1 MQSFMILKE
10 SYRKNRSMADC
21 KRKICVTG
29 GAGFIGSNLV
39 DALLE
44 RGFQVTVLDNFS
56 TGKRENLVQCAE
68 NKDFTLIEG
77 DIRNFETC
85 KKAVEG
91 CVYVF
96 HEAALGSVPRSVAN
110 PQASFEVNVQGFC
123 NMIEAAR
130 LAGVKRFI
138 YASSSSVYGD
148 DSHLPKQE
156 EFTGKALSPYAL
168 SKQMNESIAE
178 NYNKVYG
185 FETIGLRYFN
195 VFGKRQDPNGAYAA
209 VIPKFIM
216 SLQRGENPVINGDGS
231 FSRDFTYIDNVVQAN
246 LLALKTEHVN
256 TVYNIACGER
266 TTLNQLFEY
275 LSSGSG
281 IKPIYGENRKGDIPH
296 SFADISRA
304 QEKLDY
310 RVRCNIRDGLALTK
324 DWYVVEK

>member
-1 MQSFMILKE
+1 M
-10 SYRKNRSMADC
+10 
-21 KRKICVTG
+21 KICVTG

-39 DALLE
+39 DALLAK
-44 RGFQVTVLDNFS
+44 GYQVVVLDNFS
-56 TGKRENLVQCAE
+56 TGKQENLVQCAGNPAFE
-68 NKDFTLIEG
+68 LIEG
-77 DIRNFETC
+77 DIRDFDTC
-85 KKAVEG
+85 KKAVAD
-91 CVYVF
+91 CDYVF

-148 DSHLPKQE
+148 DEHLPKLE

-178 NYNKVYG
+178 NYNRVYG
-185 FETIGLRYFN
+185 FETVGLRYFN

-216 SLQRGENPVINGDGS
+216 MIQRGESPMINGDGT

-246 LLALKTEHVN
+246 LLAMETDCVN

-266 TTLNQLFEY
+266 TSLNQLFEY
-275 LSSGSG
+275 LSQNSGVT
-281 IKPIYGENRKGDIPH
+281 PIYGANRKGDIPH
-296 SFADISRA
+296 SFANISKA
-304 QEKLDY
+304 KEKLGY
-310 RVRCNIRDGLALTK
+310 SVKCNIRDGLALTK
-324 DWYVVEK
+324 AWYDTKK

>member
-1 MQSFMILKE
+1 M
-10 SYRKNRSMADC
+10 
-21 KRKICVTG
+21 KICVTG

-39 DALLE
+39 DALL
-44 RGFQVTVLDNFS
+44 GKGYQVVVLDNFS
-56 TGKRENLVQCAE
+56 TGKQENLVQCAGNPAFE
-68 NKDFTLIEG
+68 LIEG
-77 DIRNFETC
+77 DIRDFDTC
-85 KKAVEG
+85 KKAVAD
-91 CVYVF
+91 CDYVF

-148 DSHLPKQE
+148 DEHLPKQE

-178 NYNKVYG
+178 NYNRVYG
-185 FETIGLRYFN
+185 FETVGLRYFN

-209 VIPKFIM
+209 VIPKFFMMI
-216 SLQRGENPVINGDGS
+216 QRGESPMINGDGT

-246 LLALKTEHVN
+246 LLAMETDCVN

-266 TTLNQLFEY
+266 TSLNQLFAY
-275 LSSGSG
+275 LSEGTG
-281 IKPIYGENRKGDIPH
+281 IEPIHGENRKGDIPH
-296 SFADISRA
+296 SFADISKA
-304 QEKLDY
+304 KEKLGY
-310 RVRCNIRDGLALTK
+310 RISCKISEGLTLTQK
-324 DWYVVEK
+324 WYAENPQK

>member
-1 MQSFMILKE
+1 M
-10 SYRKNRSMADC
+10 
-21 KRKICVTG
+21 KICVTG

-39 DALLE
+39 DALL
-44 RGFQVTVLDNFS
+44 GKGYQVVVLDNFS
-56 TGKRENLVQCAE
+56 TGKQENLVQCAGNPAFE
-68 NKDFTLIEG
+68 LIEG
-77 DIRNFETC
+77 DIRDFDTC
-85 KKAVEG
+85 KKAVAD
-91 CVYVF
+91 CDYVF

-148 DSHLPKQE
+148 DEHLPKQE

-178 NYNKVYG
+178 NYNRVYG
-185 FETIGLRYFN
+185 FETVGLRYFN

-216 SLQRGENPVINGDGS
+216 MIQRGESPMINGDGT

-246 LLALKTEHVN
+246 LLALETDCVN

-266 TTLNQLFEY
+266 TSLNQLFEY
-275 LSSGSG
+275 LSQNSGVT
-281 IKPIYGENRKGDIPH
+281 PIYGANRKGDIPH
-296 SFADISRA
+296 SFANISKA
-304 QEKLDY
+304 KEKLGY
-310 RVRCNIRDGLALTK
+310 SVVCSICDGLALAK
-324 DWYVVEK
+324 EWYIANDSPKENAFK

>member
-1 MQSFMILKE
+1 M
-10 SYRKNRSMADC
+10 
-21 KRKICVTG
+21 KICVTG

-44 RGFQVTVLDNFS
+44 KGHQVVVLDNFS
-56 TGKRENLVQCAE
+56 TGKRENLAQCAG
-68 NKDFTLIEG
+68 NPDFTLIGG
-77 DIRNFETC
+77 DIRDFETC
-85 KKAVEG
+85 QEAVSG
-91 CVYVF
+91 CDYVF

-148 DSHLPKQE
+148 DEHLPKQE

-168 SKQMNESIAE
+168 SKQMDESVAG
-178 NYNKVYG
+178 NYNRVYG
-185 FETIGLRYFN
+185 FETVGLRYFN

-216 SLQRGENPVINGDGS
+216 ALQRGESPIINGDGT

-246 LLALKTEHVN
+246 LLAMETDCVN

-266 TTLNQLFEY
+266 TSLNELFEY
-275 LSSGSG
+275 LSKNSG
-281 IKPIYGENRKGDIPH
+281 IKPVYGENRKGDIPH
-296 SFADISRA
+296 SFADIGKA
-304 QEKLDY
+304 KEKLGYSPAVMIETGLKLTAEWY
-310 RVRCNIRDGLALTK
+310 RK
-324 DWYVVEK
+324 